1 MCQDVTYIL
10 QVPNIDLW
18 IPLEDLDDDLA
29 EEALLA
35 TLVLASIVHEVP
47 YDDLHRI
54 EASSA
59 TDIEGSVEA
68 EGDFVA
74 D

>member
-1 MCQDVTYIL
+1 MCQDVAYIH
-10 QVPNIDLW
+10 QGPNINLW

>member
-1 MCQDVTYIL
+1 MCQDVTHVL
-10 QVPNIDLW
+10 QIPNVDLW

-59 TDIEGSVEA
+59 TDVEGSVEA

>member
-1 MCQDVTYIL
+1 M
-10 QVPNIDLW
+10 
-18 IPLEDLDDDLA
+18 EDLDDDLA

-59 TDIEGSVEA
+59 TDVEGSVEA
-68 EGDFVA
+68 EGNFVA